1 MNNQSDYL
9 NDINIL
15 KKIIEEKYNNNN
27 IFSFKETYSL
37 YRSID
42 NIENFFKNKINM
54 TEDMKEDTDNK
65 IIMKISEEVNREEVN
80 RKEVNRKEVNRE
92 EVNREE
98 VNRKEVNNI
107 DDLNNIN
114 KDKYKDKENDVN
126 INDMFH
132 INMIEKEIKNIL
144 LENIIKS
151 DIEDLFFKNLNI

>member
-92 EVNREE
+92 EVN
-98 VNRKEVNNI
+98 NI

-114 KDKYKDKENDVN
+114 KDKENDVN
-126 INDMFH
+126 INDMFR

>member
-80 RKEVNRKEVNRE
+80 RKEVNRKEVNRKE
-92 EVNREE
+92 VNRKEVNRE
-98 VNRKEVNNI
+98 EVNNI

-114 KDKYKDKENDVN
+114 KDKENDVN
-126 INDMFH
+126 INDMFR

>member
-80 RKEVNRKEVNRE
+80 RKEVNRKEVNRK
-92 EVNREE
+92 EVNRE
-98 VNRKEVNNI
+98 EVNNI

-114 KDKYKDKENDVN
+114 KDKENDVN
-126 INDMFH
+126 INDMFR